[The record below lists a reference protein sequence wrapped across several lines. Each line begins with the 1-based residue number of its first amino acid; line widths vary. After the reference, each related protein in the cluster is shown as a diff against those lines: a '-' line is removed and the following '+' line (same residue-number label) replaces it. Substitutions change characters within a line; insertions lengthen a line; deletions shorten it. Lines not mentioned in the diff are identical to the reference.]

1 MLFNSKLCVENP
13 LFHLKMHHE
22 CYFIQN
28 YKKFFVLNS
37 TELKKSKN
45 IS

>member
-1 MLFNSKLCVENP
+1 MAYFLKMVHEYYLKLRVENP

-28 YKKFFVLNS
+28 Y
-37 TELKKSKN
+37 E
-45 IS
+45 